1 MGPDHV
7 TVSPKGNYFRLKVN
21 GLVRPIV
28 GRPAQIIFNNSSL
41 FTFT

>member
-7 TVSPKGNYFRLKVN
+7 TVSPKGNFRQKVN
-21 GLVRPIV
+21 GLVRPTV